1 MLVPGPVQFGRIV
14 RDGIALYFQHLPVIA
29 GIILVY
35 LPLDLFKEY
44 AVAQGELDEMGS
56 FRFEMLASGLVSML
70 TGPAIVYA
78 MVEPMRTGS
87 RVGVFAALRYGA
99 RRWPECFGN
108 RIRAG
113 LRILGGLML
122 LVVPGLIAM
131 ARYALVDE
139 IVALEHEEPSEEMP
153 FERSRALAEDHKA
166 VVFFTLGVAWL
177 GSFSLAI
184 LAGMLL
190 AITEHW
196 LLQTAVD
203 TLINIAYATLSCV
216 GLVLYVSLKHPG
228 AGPSWVEE
236 ARWVAER
243 RPA

>member
-1 MLVPGPVQFGRIV
+1 MLVPGPVSFGRIL
-14 RDGIALYFQHLPVIA
+14 REGIALYFQHLPVIV
-29 GIILVY
+29 GVILVY

-44 AVAQGELDEMGS
+44 AVAQGQLDEMGS
-56 FRFEMLASGLVSML
+56 FRFEMVASGLVSML

-78 MVEPMRTGS
+78 MVESMRTGS

-139 IVALEHEEPSEEMP
+139 IVALEHEEQEEMP

-166 VVFFTLGVAWL
+166 VIFFTLGAAWL
-177 GSFSLAI
+177 GSFALAM

-190 AITEHW
+190 AISEHW

-203 TLINIAYATLSCV
+203 MLINIASGALSCV
-216 GLVLYVSLKHPG
+216 GLALYVSLKHPG

-236 ARWVAER
+236 ARWVAQR
-243 RPA
+243 